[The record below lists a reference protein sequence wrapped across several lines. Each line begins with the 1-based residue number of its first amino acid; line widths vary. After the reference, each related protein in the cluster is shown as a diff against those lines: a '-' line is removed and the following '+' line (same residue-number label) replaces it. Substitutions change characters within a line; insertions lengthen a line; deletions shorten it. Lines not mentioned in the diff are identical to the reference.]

1 VTEHMAAQSIHP
13 ACASLPFAL
22 LVCSGRALA
31 SVHSAKGQ
39 RRAHSTSRFRMPTD
53 RGGGKGRRTY
63 ANKGIYTKTSIDPLD
78 ANDRFFANVFAL
90 PIMGL
95 TNAAAVL

>member
-39 RRAHSTSRFRMPTD
+39 RRAPAVRIP
-53 RGGGKGRRTY
+53 
-63 ANKGIYTKTSIDPLD
+63 PL
-78 ANDRFFANVFAL
+78 
-90 PIMGL
+90 GS
-95 TNAAAVL
+95 